1 MSEIQPGSLTEV
13 IDRLTGDFSTVAA
26 ELQEIEMLVAQ
37 AKGESARHEQRL
49 EQAAGRLAELSGS
62 RSVGPRELA
71 EANAALIMVTKKAV
85 VMQGS
90 IDVLEG
96 KRKVLVRYRD
106 RLRDL
111 RTALEAVSLHGGAG
125 PTADGAPQL
134 LAPAISRIV
143 LTAQED
149 LRREIARAMHDGPAQ
164 SLTNIVMQAQ
174 IVQHLVGR
182 DDAAARVEAT
192 DLVAMVERTLEATK
206 TFIFDVR
213 PMVLDDLGLVP
224 TLRRAARDR
233 SRRAQVPVDFDS
245 VGADRRLSIDVE
257 STLFRIIDEAL
268 VGFTSLHPKRVTLRL
283 DWGDRLTVI
292 VEVPYAKPEPAAVLE
307 AEEPAAES
315 TARMPAVAGALL
327 DEETPPALAAM
338 MREQTAS
345 DAPRI
350 RPQEE
355 TRLPADTW
363 RDAQERAS
371 TIGGDVTLEEDG
383 HRLRLTVELAAHA

>member
-49 EQAAGRLAELSGS
+49 EQAAGRLTELSGS

-111 RTALEAVSLHGGAG
+111 RTALETVSLHGGAG

-174 IVQHLVGR
+174 IVQRLVGR

-206 TFIFDVR
+206 SFIFDVR

-257 STLFRIIDEAL
+257 STLFRIIDESL

-292 VEVPYAKPEPAAVLE
+292 VEVPYAKPEPAAVPD
-307 AEEPAAES
+307 AEEPPAA
-315 TARMPAVAGALL
+315 AGPAVAGALL

-383 HRLRLTVELAAHA
+383 HRLRLTVDLAAHA

>member
-1 MSEIQPGSLTEV
+1 MSDIQPGSLTEV
-13 IDRLTGDFSTVAA
+13 IDWLAGDIVTVGA

-37 AKGESARHEQRL
+37 AKVEEGRHEQRL
-49 EQAAGRLAELSGS
+49 AQSAERLAQLAGS
-62 RSVGPRELA
+62 RSVGARELA
-71 EANAALIMVTKKAV
+71 EANAQLIAVTKKAV

-96 KRKVLVRYRD
+96 KRKVLARYRD
-106 RLRDL
+106 QLERLR
-111 RTALEAVSLHGGAG
+111 TSLEAVSLHGGAA
-125 PTADGAPQL
+125 PTSDGAPQL

-149 LRREIARAMHDGPAQ
+149 LRRDIARAMHDGPAQ

-174 IVQHLVGR
+174 IVQRLVGR
-182 DDAAARVEAT
+182 DDDAAKVEAT
-192 DLVAMVERTLEATK
+192 DLVSMVERTLEATK

-224 TLRRAARDR
+224 TLRRSARDR
-233 SRRAQVPVDFDS
+233 SRRAQIPVDFDS

-268 VGFTSLHPKRVTLRL
+268 VGFASLHPERVTLRL
-283 DWGDRLTVI
+283 DWGERLTVT
-292 VEVPYAKPEPAAVLE
+292 VDVPYARPEPVAEPAAGRP
-307 AEEPAAES
+307 ADAGEPAAAED
-315 TARMPAVAGALL
+315 TIGEEVPA
-327 DEETPPALAAM
+327 ALAAM
-338 MREQTAS
+338 MREQTAA
-345 DAPRI
+345 DAPRV

-371 TIGGDVTLEEDG
+371 TIGGDVVLEEEG
-383 HRLRLTVELAAHA
+383 HRLLLTVDLAAHA

>member
-111 RTALEAVSLHGGAG
+111 RTALETVSLHGGAG

-257 STLFRIIDEAL
+257 STLFRIIDESL

-292 VEVPYAKPEPAAVLE
+292 VEVPYAKPEPAAVPD
-307 AEEPAAES
+307 AEEPPAA
-315 TARMPAVAGALL
+315 AGPAVAGALL